1 MIRLLS
7 ALIVAAAAFLSAPSA
22 GFAANFETAATHAI
36 IIDYRSGRVLYQK
49 AADEPIPTASMSKL
63 MTVYMLLE
71 QLEAGSL
78 SVDDT
83 FVVSKKAWKKGG
95 SKMFVEVGKQV
106 RIGDLLRGIIV
117 QSGNDASI
125 VVAEGLAG
133 SEDAFAES
141 MNRKAK
147 ELGLQNTHL
156 ANATGWPDPNHHMSV
171 HDLARLARHTIQNFP
186 DYYEIYSEKTFT
198 YSGIKQANRNPV
210 LYSFEGADGLK
221 TGHTENAG
229 YGLVASA
236 ERDGQRLI
244 FVMAGM
250 ESARQRATE
259 SLRMMQWA
267 FRNFRNYKLFSAGD
281 EVENAEVWLGEKVR
295 VPLVT
300 EDPVALTLTPDMRQ
314 NMKVEVAYDGPVPAP
329 VKAGEELA
337 QLVISVPG
345 LDPVRRPLV
354 AGADVAKLGP
364 VGRVAAAVGHMIW
377 GAE

>member
-300 EDPVALTLTPDMRQ
+300 KDPVALTLTPDMRQ